1 MRKQIQIFLSAA
13 LLMPVLSP
21 VMVANGAV
29 PSVHL
34 NRVHINTKV
43 DKYTAFE
50 SEELRISID
59 NSSSGFAEGKI
70 CDECEKVRVTITS
83 ETKAFEKNAEVPL
96 QNARSRIGRY
106 ATVIFEVETKK
117 AIAIRW

>member
-1 MRKQIQIFLSAA
+1 MKNQIQTFISAA
-13 LLMPVLSP
+13 LLMTITSP

-59 NSSSGFAEGKI
+59 NSSSGFAEGKV
-70 CDECEKVRVTITS
+70 CDECEKIRVTIS
-83 ETKAFEKNAEVPL
+83 PETKAFEKNTEVPL
-96 QNARSRIGRY
+96 QNAKSRIGRY